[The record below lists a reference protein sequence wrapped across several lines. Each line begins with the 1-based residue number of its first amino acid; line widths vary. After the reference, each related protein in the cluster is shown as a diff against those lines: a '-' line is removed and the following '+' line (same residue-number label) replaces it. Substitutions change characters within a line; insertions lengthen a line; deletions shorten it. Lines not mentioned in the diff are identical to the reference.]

1 MGRGGARGG
10 SMSSRAQG
18 APRPFPLVPRRR
30 FLGVQFGRRRS
41 SRRGLGDEVAG
52 TRPYRP
58 GDLIAHIHWAASARL
73 SEARGTDEF
82 VVREFFA
89 EQAPR
94 VALVHDRR
102 PGMAINSPP
111 SPWLDKRAAAEAAGR
126 LIEVSAAAEQG
137 ELVSVD
143 GALRHPVQ
151 RRRGAARKA
160 QADEAYDASETS
172 LSVALEAL
180 VQESSVLPTGSFVF
194 VVSDFLTPVPARLWL
209 RLRALRWDVVPVIV
223 QDPVWEQTFPLVG
236 GVVLPIADPGSGD
249 VEDVW
254 VSAREARERARANEQ
269 RLAEL
274 LGRFRRLGFDPV
286 LVDTSD
292 PREIGDRF
300 RAWADRRRRAWT
312 VQA

>member
-1 MGRGGARGG
+1 
-10 SMSSRAQG
+10 MSS
-18 APRPFPLVPRRR
+18 PRPFALVPRRR

-41 SRRGLGDEVAG
+41 SRRGIGDEVAG

-102 PGMAINSPP
+102 PGMAIHTPP
-111 SPWLDKRAAAEAAGR
+111 SPWLDKRAAAETAGR
-126 LIEVSAAAEQG
+126 LIEVSAVAEQG
-137 ELVSVD
+137 EVVSID

-151 RRRGAARKA
+151 RRRGGPRAA
-160 QADEAYDASETS
+160 QADGAYGAPETS

-180 VQESSVLPTGSFVF
+180 VRQSSMLPTGSFVF
-194 VVSDFLTPVPARLWL
+194 VVSDFLVPVPARLWM

-223 QDPVWEQTFPLVG
+223 QDPVWEQTFPPVG
-236 GVVLPIADPGSGD
+236 GAVLPLADPASGH
-249 VEDVW
+249 VQDVW
-254 VSAREARERARANEQ
+254 VSAREARERASANER
-269 RLAEL
+269 RLEEL
-274 LGRFRRLGFDPV
+274 LARFRRLGFDPV
-286 LVDTSD
+286 LLDTSD
-292 PREIGDRF
+292 PRAIGDRF
-300 RAWADRRRRAWT
+300 RAWAERRRRLWT

>member
-1 MGRGGARGG
+1 
-10 SMSSRAQG
+10 MSS
-18 APRPFPLVPRRR
+18 APRLRTFPLVPRRR

-41 SRRGLGDEVAG
+41 SRRGVGDEVAG

-102 PGMAINSPP
+102 PGMAIHSPP
-111 SPWLDKRAAAEAAGR
+111 SPWLDKRAAAETAGR
-126 LIEVSAAAEQG
+126 LIEASAAAEQG
-137 ELVSVD
+137 EVVSID

-151 RRRGAARKA
+151 RRRGGRRRE
-160 QADEAYDASETS
+160 QADAAYDAPETT
-172 LSVALEAL
+172 LTVALDAL
-180 VQESSVLPTGSFVF
+180 VRDSGVLPTGSFVF
-194 VVSDFLTPVPARLWL
+194 VVSDFLVPVPARLWL

-223 QDPVWEQTFPLVG
+223 QDPVWEQTFPQVG
-236 GVVLPIADPGSGD
+236 GVVLPIADPASGQLQD
-249 VEDVW
+249 VLVT
-254 VSAREARERARANEQ
+254 AREARERAAANEA
-269 RLAEL
+269 RLEEL
-274 LGRFRRLGFDPV
+274 RARFRRLGFDPV
-286 LVDTSD
+286 LLGTSD
-292 PREIGDRF
+292 PREIGEQF
-300 RAWADRRRRAWT
+300 RAWADRRRRLWV

>member
-1 MGRGGARGG
+1 VSEPPAG
-10 SMSSRAQG
+10 SALKPHQASRFA
-18 APRPFPLVPRRR
+18 LVPRRR

-41 SRRGLGDEVAG
+41 SRRGTGDEVAG

-102 PGMAINSPP
+102 PGMAIHAPP
-111 SPWLDKRAAAEAAGR
+111 SPWLDKRAAAETAGR
-126 LIEVSAAAEQG
+126 LIEASAAAEHG
-137 ELVSVD
+137 EVVSVD
-143 GALRHPVQ
+143 GALRHPV
-151 RRRGAARKA
+151 RRPSAGRRLEPGG
-160 QADEAYDASETS
+160 AYDAPETS
-172 LSVALEAL
+172 LTVALEAL
-180 VQESSVLPTGSFVF
+180 IRESSVLPTGSFVF
-194 VVSDFLTPVPARLWL
+194 VVSDFLVPLPARIWM

-223 QDPVWEQTFPLVG
+223 QDPVWEQTFPQVG
-236 GVVLPIADPGSGD
+236 GVVLPAADPASGD
-249 VEDVW
+249 VHDIL
-254 VSAREARERARANEQ
+254 VSPREARDRAHANER
-269 RLAEL
+269 RLEEL

-286 LVDTSD
+286 LLGTSD

-300 RAWADRRRRAWT
+300 RAWAELRRRLWK

>member
-1 MGRGGARGG
+1 
-10 SMSSRAQG
+10 MSSP
-18 APRPFPLVPRRR
+18 APATRPFALVPRRR

-41 SRRGLGDEVAG
+41 SRRGTGDEVAG

-102 PGMAINSPP
+102 PGMAIHAAP
-111 SPWLDKRAAAEAAGR
+111 SPWLDKRAAAETAGR
-126 LIEVSAAAEQG
+126 LIEASAAAEHG
-137 ELVSVD
+137 EIVSVD
-143 GALRHPVQ
+143 GALRHPV
-151 RRRGAARKA
+151 RRGSGRE
-160 QADEAYDASETS
+160 QEGVYDAPETS
-172 LSVALEAL
+172 LDVALDAL
-180 VQESSVLPTGSFVF
+180 VRESSLLPTGSFVF
-194 VVSDFLTPVPARLWL
+194 VVSDFLAPVPARLWM

-223 QDPVWEQTFPLVG
+223 QDPVWEQTFPQVG
-236 GVVLPIADPGSGD
+236 GVVLPVADPASGQVHD
-249 VEDVW
+249 VL
-254 VSAREARERARANEQ
+254 VSAREARERASANER
-269 RLAEL
+269 RLDEL
-274 LGRFRRLGFDPV
+274 LGRFRRLDFDPV
-286 LVDTSD
+286 LLGTSD

-300 RAWADRRRRAWT
+300 RAWAERRRRLWK

>member
-1 MGRGGARGG
+1 
-10 SMSSRAQG
+10 MSSG
-18 APRPFPLVPRRR
+18 ESRPFPLVPRRR

-41 SRRGLGDEVAG
+41 SRRGIGDEVAG

-102 PGMAINSPP
+102 PGMAIHASP

-126 LIEVSAAAEQG
+126 LIEASAAAEQG
-137 ELVSVD
+137 DVVSVD
-143 GALRHPVQ
+143 GALRHPV
-151 RRRGAARKA
+151 RRGRA
-160 QADEAYDASETS
+160 EVGGSYDAPEAS
-172 LSVALEAL
+172 LSAALEAL
-180 VQESSVLPTGSFVF
+180 VRESRVLPTGSFVF
-194 VVSDFLTPVPARLWL
+194 VVSDFLAPVPARLWL

-223 QDPVWEQTFPLVG
+223 QDAVWEQTFPAVG
-236 GVVLPIADPGSGD
+236 GVVLPVADPASGHVQD
-249 VEDVW
+249 IW
-254 VSAREARERARANEQ
+254 VSAREARERARANEG
-269 RLAEL
+269 RFDEL
-274 LGRFRRLGFDPV
+274 LSRFRRLGFDPV
-286 LVDTSD
+286 LLDTSD

-300 RAWADRRRRAWT
+300 RAWADRRRRLWT

>member
-1 MGRGGARGG
+1 
-10 SMSSRAQG
+10 MSSPA
-18 APRPFPLVPRRR
+18 RPFALVPRRR

-41 SRRGLGDEVAG
+41 SRRGTGDEVAG

-102 PGMAINSPP
+102 PGMAIHAPP
-111 SPWLDKRAAAEAAGR
+111 SPWLDKRAAAETAGR
-126 LIEVSAAAEQG
+126 LIEASAAAEHG

-143 GALRHPVQ
+143 GALRHSV
-151 RRRGAARKA
+151 RRGSSR
-160 QADEAYDASETS
+160 EHGGVYDAAETS
-172 LSVALEAL
+172 LHVALDAL
-180 VQESSVLPTGSFVF
+180 VRESSVLPTGSFVF
-194 VVSDFLTPVPARLWL
+194 VVSDFVAPVPARIWM

-223 QDPVWEQTFPLVG
+223 QDPVWEQTFPQVG
-236 GVVLPIADPGSGD
+236 GVVLPVADPASGQVHD
-249 VEDVW
+249 VL
-254 VSAREARERARANEQ
+254 VSAREARERASANEQ
-269 RLAEL
+269 RLEKL
-274 LGRFRRLGFDPV
+274 LAQFRRLDFDPV
-286 LVDTSD
+286 LLGTSD
-292 PREIGDRF
+292 PRQIGDLF
-300 RAWADRRRRAWT
+300 RSWAERRRRLWK